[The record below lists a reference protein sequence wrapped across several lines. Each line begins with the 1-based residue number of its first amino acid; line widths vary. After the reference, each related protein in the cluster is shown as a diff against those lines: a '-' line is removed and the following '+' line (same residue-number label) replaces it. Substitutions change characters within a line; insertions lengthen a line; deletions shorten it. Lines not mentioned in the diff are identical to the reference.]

1 MDLAGRD
8 LVEQVNPV
16 SAVSVGEDLAGLVV
30 PRWRVTGEDGV
41 DVVDLSTVCL
51 APWRPAPGI
60 VVDLL
65 IERVGV
71 ERSDLVVDLGSGDG
85 CVLVGLASRTGCRGI
100 GIEASARLVARARAM
115 AGAARV
121 DGQVLFL
128 HELIGRSG
136 LRGAS
141 VVYCW
146 LLPGSSDLV
155 RGLVEEVLAG
165 GGDFYRGLVVV
176 GEIGDLRSL
185 GSGQVIGEIPD
196 RGRIRSSAGVAVR
209 WFPARSE
216 ASG

>member
-1 MDLAGRD
+1 MT
-8 LVEQVNPV
+8 V
-16 SAVSVGEDLAGLVV
+16 SAGEDRAGFVI
-30 PRWRVTGEDGV
+30 PRWRLSGEECLDALEV
-41 DVVDLSTVCL
+41 PTVCL
-51 APWRPAPGI
+51 APWRPDPGI

-65 IERVGV
+65 IEGVGV

-85 CVLVGLASRTGCRGI
+85 RVLVELASKRGCRGI
-100 GIEASARLVARARAM
+100 GIEASARLVVRARAM
-115 AGAARV
+115 AGAAGVADR
-121 DGQVLFL
+121 VLFL
-128 HELIGRSG
+128 HELIGCRG

-141 VVYCW
+141 LVYCW

-209 WFPARSE
+209 WFPARLE
-216 ASG
+216 ALG